1 MNLRIAR
8 AFWFYH
14 ATRTWPFILF
24 GLSLGIIVALTYYIV
39 FHDEYANPRDFLI
52 GMLVFAIPIQ
62 LLGMLYN
69 ASVADSFTCR
79 LPESTLLL
87 PTTSFAIAFH
97 RFAFNLAV
105 VAATFLFFYGLNS
118 LMFGAQSQ
126 QWWHWLLLIA
136 GLAAFLQAAALAT
149 APTGDWTIGFL
160 IGAVWI
166 YFSAESWIR
175 DEFAQSVPV
184 LFYVGT
190 IGLSFVAMWTNVYL
204 IRRGIESPSI
214 PALRLSPQTKTRHT
228 YSAKPFKSAW
238 HALLWLET
246 LRYWRPVSR
255 TFIVLAAGYVV
266 LLAVRA
272 GTDSNIGPFR
282 VDMQSAQVHFSLF
295 GYFAFTASVIG
306 GIVVSLQNRR
316 IQTGPMAAFLYIRP
330 VSTPQLATVRI
341 IAALRIWA
349 IIAAVAVVWTITA
362 RVVFEGA
369 GTYGA
374 TAEII
379 AIALPLAA
387 ALWAGLWTWNL
398 IALIPIYIVALCIAL
413 PFAMNN
419 PLQND
424 EYIAYGFTF
433 LVVLS
438 IGVVFVLAWR
448 KRLSQP
454 SLFWS
459 FTPAVLASFLVWF
472 FAVTSETGN
481 PNLYA
486 QSHAGNYLLLI
497 AVLAYIIAPLATV
510 PLAHH
515 WSRHR

>member
-1 MNLRIAR
+1 M
-8 AFWFYH
+8 
-14 ATRTWPFILF
+14 
-24 GLSLGIIVALTYYIV
+24 
-39 FHDEYANPRDFLI
+39 
-52 GMLVFAIPIQ
+52 
-62 LLGMLYN
+62 
-69 ASVADSFTCR
+69 
-79 LPESTLLL
+79 
-87 PTTSFAIAFH
+87 
-97 RFAFNLAV
+97 
-105 VAATFLFFYGLNS
+105 
-118 LMFGAQSQ
+118 
-126 QWWHWLLLIA
+126 
-136 GLAAFLQAAALAT
+136 
-149 APTGDWTIGFL
+149 
-160 IGAVWI
+160 
-166 YFSAESWIR
+166 
-175 DEFAQSVPV
+175 
-184 LFYVGT
+184 
-190 IGLSFVAMWTNVYL
+190 
-204 IRRGIESPSI
+204 
-214 PALRLSPQTKTRHT
+214 
-228 YSAKPFKSAW
+228 
-238 HALLWLET
+238 
-246 LRYWRPVSR
+246 
-255 TFIVLAAGYVV
+255 LAAGYVV
-266 LLAVRA
+266 LLAIRA

-282 VDMQSAQVHFSLF
+282 LDMESARVHFF
-295 GYFAFTASVIG
+295 VFAYFAFTATVIG

-316 IQTGPMAAFLYIRP
+316 IQTGTMAAFLYIRP

-341 IAALRIWA
+341 IAALRIWG

-362 RVVFEGA
+362 RLVFEGA

-374 TAEII
+374 PADII

-413 PFAMNN
+413 PFAVNN
-419 PLQND
+419 PLRND

-448 KRLSQP
+448 KRLCQP

-472 FAVTSETGN
+472 FAVTSATGN

-497 AVLAYIIAPLATV
+497 AVLAFIIAPLATV